1 LLHFLEKWRL
11 AGEWLHAVDSGDG
24 NVPFGASVFE
34 RVTIV
39 GVGLLGASLG
49 MALKE
54 RKLAQEVIGVG
65 RTGSSSLQIA
75 KERGAID
82 RSLTSFN
89 TAVAED
95 PDLIVL
101 CTPVRQFPEAMSALR
116 GKLRP
121 SALVT
126 DVGSTKA
133 QVMAWA
139 NEFFD
144 GDNVGGTERKQ
155 RPRFVGSHPMAGS
168 EKKGPAAAR
177 ADLYEGGL
185 CLICPGTQGLEG
197 KNQPADEAARRIEAL
212 WQGIGMR
219 TLRLDPVVHDQWVAT
234 ISHLPHAI
242 AFALVNAAFKHPEM
256 LAAAAGG
263 FLDSTRIASS
273 DADMWTDIF
282 LTNRSAVT
290 AAIDEFTTGLAGL
303 RGAIE
308 RGDEAAIRAAVV
320 SAKASRDGWI
330 SQRRCDNGSTS

>member
-1 LLHFLEKWRL
+1 MLGQELLVDFLERGRL

-65 RTGSSSLQIA
+65 RAGSPSLQIA
-75 KERGAID
+75 QERGAID
-82 RSLTSFN
+82 RALTSFN
-89 TAVAED
+89 TAVED
-95 PDLIVL
+95 NPDLIVL
-101 CTPVRQFPEAMSALR
+101 CTPVRQFPEAMSAMR

-121 SALVT
+121 GALVT

-133 QVMAWA
+133 HVMGWA
-139 NEFFD
+139 SEFFGAED
-144 GDNVGGTERKQ
+144 EKA
-155 RPRFVGSHPMAGS
+155 RFVGSHPMAGS
-168 EKKGPAAAR
+168 EKTGPGAAR

-185 CLICPGTQGLEG
+185 CLICPGTQG
-197 KNQPADEAARRIEAL
+197 NADEASRRIEGL
-212 WQGIGMR
+212 WRGVGMR
-219 TLRLDPVVHDQWVAT
+219 TLRLDPVIHDQWVAT

-242 AFALVNAAFKHPEM
+242 AFALVNAAFQHPEM

-263 FLDSTRIASS
+263 FLDTTRIASS

-282 LTNRSAVT
+282 LTNRTAVT
-290 AAIDEFTTGLAGL
+290 AAIDEFTTGLAAL

-308 RGDEAAIRAAVV
+308 KGDEVAIRAAVV
-320 SAKASRDGWI
+320 SAKESRDGWI
-330 SQRRCDNGSTS
+330 KRRGDSGSMS